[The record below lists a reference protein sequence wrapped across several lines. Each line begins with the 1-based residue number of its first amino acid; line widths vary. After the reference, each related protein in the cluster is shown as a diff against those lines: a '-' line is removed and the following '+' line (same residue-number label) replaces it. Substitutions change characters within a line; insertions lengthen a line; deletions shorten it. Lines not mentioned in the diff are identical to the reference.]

1 MVCHAKFGVFRNAVA
16 GGVGKGKVVGVGG
29 ISSALN

>member
-16 GGVGKGKVVGVGG
+16 GGVGKVVGVGG
-29 ISSALN
+29 ISSALS

>member
-1 MVCHAKFGVFRNAVA
+1 MVCHAKFGVFCNALV

-29 ISSALN
+29 MSSALN